1 MKKALSWIWFIFW
14 ILCTILLVI
23 STVHLFQY
31 EFRLFDKGV
40 FIFLYIFYIIV
51 FLLGFRTFLK
61 YQDKKQQERERLE
74 YERAKEYIVKVEA
87 EKRKE
92 NL

>member
-23 STVHLFQY
+23 DTVHLFQY

-40 FIFLYIFYIIV
+40 FIFLYIFYLIV

-61 YQDKKQQERERLE
+61 YQDKKQEERERLE
-74 YERAKEYIVKVEA
+74 YERAKEYIAKVEA

>member
-1 MKKALSWIWFIFW
+1 MKKALSWIWFIYW
-14 ILCTILLVI
+14 ILCTISLVI
-23 STVHLFQY
+23 HTVHLFQY

-40 FIFLYIFYIIV
+40 FIFSYIFSLIV

-61 YQDKKQQERERLE
+61 YQDKKKEERERLE
-74 YERAKEYIVKVEA
+74 YERAKEYIAKVEA

>member
-14 ILCTILLVI
+14 ILCTVLLVS

-31 EFRLFDKGV
+31 EFRLFDEGV